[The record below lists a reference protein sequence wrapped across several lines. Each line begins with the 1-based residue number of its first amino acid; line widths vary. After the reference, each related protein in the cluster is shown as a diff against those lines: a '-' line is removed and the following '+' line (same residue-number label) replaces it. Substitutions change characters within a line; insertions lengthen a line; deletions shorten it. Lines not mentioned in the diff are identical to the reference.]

1 MCRFGTFAA
10 VLTGVLYRHFVRI
23 MASSAL
29 PHPRDNL
36 RRKPPAS
43 AQYNWISGA
52 YEVLSEQ
59 LELEL
64 PPADDVM
71 LPEDKTVT
79 LLATENGAQLF
90 VSGFGLNI
98 GKKAERIVVRK
109 DGKVCAQVP
118 FLRAQEVI
126 IASRGVSFS
135 SDLLEELC
143 ARGIRIGCMSA
154 SGRPVALITSPLL
167 TATVETRRRQ
177 LEAAQNERGAE
188 FCRWVVAGKLRNQE
202 KLLRYFA
209 KSREGPKR
217 KDLEDTAAILR
228 KLRQDA
234 LRVAGATPDAVRPQL
249 LGLEGTGGRVY
260 WQRIGDMLPDEVGFG
275 GRRHQGPGDAV
286 NAALNYGYGILYGHV
301 WGAAMNAGL
310 EPFAGFM
317 HVDRSGKPSM
327 VLDLVEEFRQPV
339 VDRAILTWLNKGG
352 RLSLAKGLLEGASR
366 ENVAAR
372 VLLRLN
378 AEERHRGKNHEV
390 RSIIQMQAR
399 LAASAMR
406 GLRDYRPFAF
416 QW

>member
-1 MCRFGTFAA
+1 
-10 VLTGVLYRHFVRI
+10 
-23 MASSAL
+23 MASRAIPL
-29 PHPRDNL
+29 QTEVL

-43 AQYNWISGA
+43 EQYNWISGE
-52 YEVLSEQ
+52 YEVLPEQ

-64 PPADDVM
+64 PAPDDSV
-71 LPEDKTVT
+71 LPDDSTVT

-90 VSGFGLNI
+90 VSGFGLYI
-98 GKKAERIVVRK
+98 GKKGERIVVK
-109 DGKVCAQVP
+109 KSGKVCAQVP
-118 FLRAQEVI
+118 FMKMQEVI
-126 IASRGVSFS
+126 IASRGVSLS

-143 ARGIRIGCMSA
+143 GRGIRVACVSS
-154 SGRPVALITSPLL
+154 SGKPIALITSPML
-167 TATVETRRRQ
+167 TATVETRRQQ
-177 LEAAQNERGAE
+177 LAAYETDRGAD
-188 FCRWVVAGKLRNQE
+188 FCRWIVAGKLHNQE

-209 KSREGPKR
+209 KSRDGAAR
-217 KDLEDTAAILR
+217 DGLENAAQTLR
-228 KLRQDA
+228 KLRRDA
-234 LRVAGATPDAVRPQL
+234 LAVEGHSACEARPSL
-249 LGLEGTGGRVY
+249 MGFEGTGGRIY
-260 WQRIGDMLPDEVGFG
+260 WQQIGSMLPDDLGFE

-286 NAALNYGYGILYGHV
+286 NAALNYGYGVLYSHV
-301 WGAAMNAGL
+301 WGAVMNAGL

-352 RLSLAKGLLEGASR
+352 KLRLSKGMLDGESK

-378 AEERHRGKNHEV
+378 AAERHRSKNHEV

-399 LAASAMR
+399 LAASALK
-406 GLRDYRPFAF
+406 GLRAYRPFAF